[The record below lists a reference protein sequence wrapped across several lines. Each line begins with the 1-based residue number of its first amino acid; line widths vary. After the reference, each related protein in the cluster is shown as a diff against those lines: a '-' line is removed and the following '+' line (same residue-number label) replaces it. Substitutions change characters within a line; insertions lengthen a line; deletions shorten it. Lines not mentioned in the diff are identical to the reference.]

1 MVIIKCLWII
11 INVVAF
17 ICIASNISEII
28 ICDERGLFGCGN
40 THNINLHP
48 SIILNRIA
56 GQIALGSA
64 PFIQFPNSLRKFD
77 CNFMDWINS
86 KFKRTK
92 KLKYKLKSTDWP
104 PRYLFGEA
112 HIDKF
117 YDLISIYKKKTNIK
131 IKLINTK
138 ILEIKKIKK
147 LYHLKTSENFSIKT
161 DKILICT
168 GVTKRF
174 EVKNGPDIKLKKL
187 LKNTKSKYISDF
199 LTVIPDKNF
208 FKDYKKKL
216 NVCLFGAGVSSLDII
231 NFFTV
236 DKDDVSS

>member
-1 MVIIKCLWII
+1 MLKKKVTIIGSGPNSVNSLDII
-11 INVVAF
+11 LKLILKRKIKN
-17 ICIASNISEII
+17 NISEII

-77 CNFMDWINS
+77 YNFMDWINF
-86 KFKRTK
+86 KFRRTK

-147 LYHLKTSENFSIKT
+147 LYHLKTSENLSIKT

-174 EVKNGPDIKLKKL
+174 EVNNGLDIKLKKL
-187 LKNTKSKYISDF
+187 LKNTKSKYIRNNRIIFSCTSLRNSKASDHF
-199 LTVIPDKNF
+199 IKN
-208 FKDYKKKL
+208 K
-216 NVCLFGAGVSSLDII
+216 
-231 NFFTV
+231 
-236 DKDDVSS
+236 